1 MTGGTAIVFSKVY
14 EFIYSH
20 RVGFVGNGLEEMD
33 VLLNL
38 SWGSV
43 LRYTI
48 CQTGITFLG
57 NLDSFINF
65 RNKRDLCAL
74 CPVLFHLSQIQYI
87 LF

>member
-20 RVGFVGNGLEEMD
+20 RVGLVGNGLEEMD

-43 LRYTI
+43 L
-48 CQTGITFLG
+48 
-57 NLDSFINF
+57 N
-65 RNKRDLCAL
+65 
-74 CPVLFHLSQIQYI
+74 
-87 LF
+87 